1 MKFLVSYHGV
11 TGKEPALCV
20 EAPLV
25 AKEPLG
31 PQVDAMLALLQ
42 AQGATFAEPANS
54 EHYSV
59 VPHGWSRPLPGHEVQ
74 ALLDDLERAGT
85 RPRPR
90 PRCHSPATAM
100 LRSSATPPRNLAPRR
115 SANRHCR
122 IDRRTVVVGIVVA
135 AASTATAALQASRP

>member
-85 RPRPR
+85 RPRP
-90 PRCHSPATAM
+90 PALSP
-100 LRSSATPPRNLAPRR
+100 P
-115 SANRHCR
+115 CF
-122 IDRRTVVVGIVVA
+122 VA
-135 AASTATAALQASRP
+135 AALRHSATQPCSSSLCQSTLSY